1 MKLIRY
7 GTSGKEKPGLQI
19 DDKTGIDASGFG
31 EDYNEAF
38 FTNDGLSR
46 LAKWFSENKESAK
59 RFDLSSVRIGPPV
72 CRPSKL
78 ICIGLNYRKHAI
90 EAGLQIPNEP
100 VIFFKSTTA
109 IVGPNDNLIIPR
121 NSKKTDYEVEL
132 AIVIGKRASYVEK
145 ADALE
150 YVAGYML
157 HNDYSEREFQLER
170 GGQWTKGKGCD
181 TFAPLGPFL
190 ATRDEVSDTHELDIW
205 QKVNGKL
212 MQQGNTGDMIF
223 DVPTIISYV
232 TQFMTLLPGDVI
244 STGTPHGGG
253 IGLKPPV
260 YIKPG
265 DIMEIGI
272 DCLGTSRQQA
282 VAYQPSVA

>member
-7 GTSGKEKPGLQI
+7 GSPGKEKPGLQL
-19 DDKTGIDASGFG
+19 DDKTGIDARGFG

-38 FTNDGLSR
+38 FANDGLSR
-46 LAKWFSENKESAK
+46 LAKWFSSNKESAA
-59 RFDLSSVRIGPPV
+59 RFDLASVRLGPPV

-78 ICIGLNYRKHAI
+78 LCIGLNYRKHAI

-132 AIVIGKRASYVEK
+132 AIVVGKRASYVEK
-145 ADALE
+145 KDALD
-150 YVAGYML
+150 YIAGYML

-190 ATRDEVSDTHELDIW
+190 ATRDEVSDTHDLEIW

-232 TQFMTLLPGDVI
+232 SQFMTLLPGDII

-272 DCLGTSRQQA
+272 EGLGTSTQHA
-282 VAYQPSVA
+282 VAYQPSK

>member
-7 GTSGKEKPGLQI
+7 GTSGKETPGLQI

-31 EDYNEAF
+31 EDYNELF
-38 FTNDGLSR
+38 FANDGLSR
-46 LAKWFSENKESAK
+46 LAKWFSANKESAK
-59 RFDLSSVRIGPPV
+59 KFELSSVRLGPPV

-145 ADALE
+145 INALD
-150 YVAGYML
+150 YIAGYLL

-181 TFAPLGPFL
+181 SFAPLGPFL
-190 ATRDEVSDTHELDIW
+190 ATRDEVSDTHDLDIW
-205 QKVNGKL
+205 QKVNGRL

-223 DVPTIISYV
+223 
-232 TQFMTLLPGDVI
+232 
-244 STGTPHGGG
+244 
-253 IGLKPPV
+253 
-260 YIKPG
+260 
-265 DIMEIGI
+265 
-272 DCLGTSRQQA
+272 
-282 VAYQPSVA
+282 

>member
-1 MKLIRY
+1 
-7 GTSGKEKPGLQI
+7 
-19 DDKTGIDASGFG
+19 
-31 EDYNEAF
+31 
-38 FTNDGLSR
+38 
-46 LAKWFSENKESAK
+46 
-59 RFDLSSVRIGPPV
+59 
-72 CRPSKL
+72 L

-109 IVGPNDNLIIPR
+109 IVGPNDNLVIPR

-145 ADALE
+145 ANALE
-150 YVAGYML
+150 YIAGYML
-157 HNDYSEREFQLER
+157 HNDYSEREYQLER

-190 ATRDEVSDTHELDIW
+190 ATRDEVSDTHDLDIW

-272 DCLGTSRQQA
+272 EGLGTSSQKA
-282 VAYQPSVA
+282 VAYETTVI

>member
-7 GTSGKEKPGLQI
+7 GSPGKEKPGLLI
-19 DDKTGIDASGFG
+19 DEKTGIDTSGFD

-38 FTNDGLSR
+38 FDSDGLSR
-46 LAKWFSENKESAK
+46 LAKWISANKESAP
-59 RFDLSSVRIGPPV
+59 RFDLSSVRLGPPV

-78 ICIGLNYRKHAI
+78 LCIGLNYRKHAI

-100 VIFFKSTTA
+100 VIFLKSTTA

-145 ADALE
+145 KDALD
-150 YVAGYML
+150 YIAGYML

-190 ATRDEVSDTHELDIW
+190 ATRDEVSDTHDLEIW

-232 TQFMTLLPGDVI
+232 SQFMTLLPGDII

-272 DCLGTSRQQA
+272 EGLGTSTQHA
-282 VAYQPSVA
+282 VAYQPSK

>member
-7 GTSGKEKPGLQI
+7 GSPGKEKPGLQI

-38 FTNDGLSR
+38 FASDGLSR
-46 LAKWFSENKESAK
+46 LAKWFSANKESAK
-59 RFDLSSVRIGPPV
+59 KFVLSSVRLGPPV

-78 ICIGLNYRKHAI
+78 ICIGLNYRQHAI
-90 EAGLQIPNEP
+90 EAGLQIPKEP

-145 ADALE
+145 ENAIE
-150 YVAGYML
+150 YIAGYML

-190 ATRDEVSDTHELDIW
+190 ATRDEVSDTHDLDIW

-232 TQFMTLLPGDVI
+232 TQFMTLLPGDII

-272 DCLGTSRQQA
+272 EGLGTSMQHA
-282 VAYQPSVA
+282 VAYQ

>member
-1 MKLIRY
+1 MKLIRF
-7 GTSGKEKPGLQI
+7 GPAGKEKPGLQI
-19 DDKTGIDASGFG
+19 DDKNGIDVSGFG
-31 EDYNEAF
+31 EDYNESF
-38 FTNDGLSR
+38 FENDGLAR
-46 LAKWFSENKESAK
+46 LEKWFSTNQSSRK
-59 RFDLSSVRIGPPV
+59 FDLTSVRLGPPI
-72 CRPSKL
+72 CRPSKI

-90 EAGLQIPNEP
+90 EAGLEIPKEP
-100 VIFFKSTTA
+100 VVFLKATSA
-109 IVGPNDNLIIPR
+109 MVGPNDNLVIPR
-121 NSKKTDYEVEL
+121 NSQKTDYEVEL
-132 AIVIGKRASYVEK
+132 VIVIGKRASYVDKPK
-145 ADALE
+145 ALD

-157 HNDYSEREFQLER
+157 HNDYSEREFQMER

-190 ATRDEVSDTHELDIW
+190 ATRDEIQDTHNLRIW

-212 MQQGNTGDMIF
+212 MQDGNTGDMIF
-223 DVPTIISYV
+223 DVPTVVSYV
-232 TQFMTLLPGDVI
+232 TQFMTLLPGDII

-272 DCLGTSRQQA
+272 DGLGSSQQQA
-282 VAYQPSVA
+282 VAYGR

>member
-7 GTSGKEKPGLQI
+7 GTAGKERPGLQI
-19 DDKTGIDASGFG
+19 DDNTGIDASSFG
-31 EDYNEAF
+31 EDYNESF
-38 FTNDGLSR
+38 FATDGLVR
-46 LAKWFSENKESAK
+46 LEKWFSESKRSAK
-59 RFDLSSVRIGPPV
+59 KFDLSSVRLGPPI
-72 CRPSKL
+72 CRPSKM

-90 EAGLQIPNEP
+90 EAGLEIPKEP
-100 VIFFKSTTA
+100 VIFLKSTSA
-109 IVGPNDNLIIPR
+109 IIGPNDNLVIPR
-121 NSKKTDYEVEL
+121 NSQKTDYEVEL
-132 AIVIGKRASYVEK
+132 VIVIGKRASYIDKEN
-145 ADALE
+145 ALN

-190 ATRDEVSDTHELDIW
+190 ATRDELPSTENLRIW

-212 MQQGNTGDMIF
+212 MQDGHIGDMIF
-223 DVPTIISYV
+223 DVPTIVSYV
-232 TQFMTLLPGDVI
+232 SQFMTMLPGDII

-253 IGLKPPV
+253 IGLNPPV

-265 DIMEIGI
+265 DIMELGI
-272 DCLGTSRQQA
+272 DGLGVSRQQA
-282 VAYQPSVA
+282 VAYS